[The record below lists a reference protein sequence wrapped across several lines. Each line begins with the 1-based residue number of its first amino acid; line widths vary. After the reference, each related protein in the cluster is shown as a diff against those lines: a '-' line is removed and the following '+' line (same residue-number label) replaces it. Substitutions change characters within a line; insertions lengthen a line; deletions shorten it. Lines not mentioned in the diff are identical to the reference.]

1 MTDQTGRGSTI
12 VFLCVANS
20 ARSQMAEGIARAMA
34 PPGWRIFSAGSN
46 PAVIHPF
53 AVEVLREKG
62 LDIGDYRA
70 KGLDS
75 VPLDEADYIVT
86 LCAEEVCPIVKGAAK
101 RLHWP
106 LPDPV
111 GQGDMIRH
119 QLESF
124 RSTRDEI
131 ARRLKGFWAQH
142 GG

>member
-1 MTDQTGRGSTI
+1 
-12 VFLCVANS
+12 
-20 ARSQMAEGIARAMA
+20 MAEGLARAMA
-34 PPGWRIFSAGSN
+34 PPGWRIYSAGSN
-46 PAVIHPF
+46 PTVIHPF
-53 AVEVLREKG
+53 AVEVLQEKSVY
-62 LDIGDYRA
+62 IGDYRS

-86 LCAEEVCPIVKGAAK
+86 LCAEEVCPISKGAAK

-119 QLESF
+119 QLEAF

-131 ARRLKGFWAQH
+131 ARRLSEFWAQLRVS
-142 GG
+142 